1 MQKEAVKRKRAFSHT
16 QLVEIFRRKRYLN
29 IHIEAVHLMYH
40 NLLVFF
46 YFLSVQAPGPYAKKM
61 ISANWWNIVKAL
73 IQGAFISPPPLFSTE
88 KKIGQSA
95 KEALLNGKGALVD

>member
-16 QLVEIFRRKRYLN
+16 QLVEIFRRKHYLN

-46 YFLSVQAPGPYAKKM
+46 LLLTCSGP
-61 ISANWWNIVKAL
+61 WAL
-73 IQGAFISPPPLFSTE
+73 R
-88 KKIGQSA
+88 
-95 KEALLNGKGALVD
+95 